1 MRTGTYL
8 LLTLYT
14 LLFLAGCSS
23 SRITEHQIFLKERI
37 PRPAH
42 IWVYDFAATAADI
55 PAESVLSGQ
64 DFQHPESQ
72 TAEQIEKGRK
82 AGAAVASEL
91 VTEIRAMGMPA
102 ERASQGTTQEINDIV
117 IRGYILAIDEGNAA
131 KRVAIGFGSGAS
143 ELKVA
148 VEGFQVTAQG
158 LRKIGAGKMDSGG
171 SKSPGS
177 AMGVATLIATA
188 NPVGLIVS
196 TGVKVYGETSGSS
209 KTEGRAKQAAKE
221 IAEQM
226 KVRFKKAGWI

>member
-1 MRTGTYL
+1 MKTGNYVVL
-8 LLTLYT
+8 GLCT
-14 LLFLAGCSS
+14 LLFVAGCSS
-23 SRITEHQIFLKERI
+23 SRISERQIFVNERI

-42 IWVYDFAATAADI
+42 IWIYDFAATAAEV
-55 PAESVLSGQ
+55 PTESALSGRNSE
-64 DFQHPESQ
+64 HPTPQ
-72 TAEQIEKGRK
+72 TAQQIDKGRE
-82 AGAAVASEL
+82 AGALIATEL
-91 VTEIRAMGMPA
+91 VAEIRAMGMPA
-102 ERASQGTTQEINDIV
+102 ERASQGTAESINDIV
-117 IRGYILAIDEGNAA
+117 VRGYILSIDEGNAA

-196 TGVKVYGETSGSS
+196 TGVKVYGETSGNS
-209 KTEGRAKQAAKE
+209 KTEGRAKQTAKE

-226 KVRFKKAGWI
+226 KLRFKKAGWI